1 MSVFSN
7 FNEGSLIFKYRIYI
21 NQFQILDELTFSD
34 RDVFESEAIF
44 SLIFISFLLQKTV
57 ETVKPVQH
65 SRDNVNTYLSI
76 MISAAYPNLKKT
88 IHSSKELRNGLCR
101 AHININ
107 GLYNK
112 LDEIRLLLQESK
124 FDLLAITET
133 HLSEEIH
140 KNTELCIDQY
150 SFVRKDRTGKSNHWG
165 GVLVYYLNFIEIEE
179 IDMNTDIESIWINV
193 ILRSQKLL
201 LGCIYRP
208 PNDKK
213 FLPSFKTVCLL
224 YTSPSPRDKRQS
236 RMPSS
241 A

>member
-1 MSVFSN
+1 MNPKKLNKPALADF
-7 FNEGSLIFKYRIYI
+7 RIS
-21 NQFQILDELTFSD
+21 QRSKK
-34 RDVFESEAIF
+34 RS
-44 SLIFISFLLQKTV
+44 KTV

-65 SRDNVNTYLSI
+65 SPDNVNTYLSI

-88 IHSSKELRNGLCR
+88 IHSSKELRNGLCC

-150 SFVRKDRTGKSNHWG
+150 SYLSKS
-165 GVLVYYLNFIEIEE
+165 
-179 IDMNTDIESIWINV
+179 
-193 ILRSQKLL
+193 
-201 LGCIYRP
+201 LGRCA
-208 PNDKK
+208 
-213 FLPSFKTVCLL
+213 CLL
-224 YTSPSPRDKRQS
+224 SQFHRD
-236 RMPSS
+236 
-241 A
+241 